1 MGFGQARAARQ
12 LPVLTMACGYSRH
25 LAGLLI
31 PSRQAEDLFA
41 GWWRLLEGLGAV
53 PRALVW
59 ARSAGGGAAS
69 RS

>member
-1 MGFGQARAARQ
+1 
-12 LPVLTMACGYSRH
+12 VLTMACGYSRH